1 MCDNNGVVTAVTN
14 ELLVLALAT
23 ISVPG
28 QHLTPD
34 TETIRRYNHLDITAD
49 IWAENCLDS
58 ILPVQTSNYQHCILI
73 SSAVQCARWQQSF
86 MWDVPVQFEITPI
99 IFSSS
104 VDVEN
109 GIWKHLLYYTLFALV
124 SSFTTYI

>member
-1 MCDNNGVVTAVTN
+1 MTN

-28 QHLTPD
+28 QHRTPD

-58 ILPVQTSNYQHCILI
+58 ILPVQTIHYQHCILHSYFI
-73 SSAVQCARWQQSF
+73 CCAVWSLATKF
-86 MWDVPVQFEITPI
+86 HMWDVPVQFEITPI

-109 GIWKHLLYYTLFALV
+109 GNIYYISYDLDCIIFQ
-124 SSFTTYI
+124 